1 MAWKKTGLILMVL
14 LIGFAAL
21 KMFSNIS
28 TIEES
33 QLKPESFPVNF
44 KGWKGKDVDV
54 SSEEST
60 FLPEDTLFVK
70 RYFDKPGIG
79 EVYLVVVFSGKD
91 RRSIH
96 RPEVCYPSQGWS
108 INNKSSYSIEVDHP
122 IKTLKTTS
130 LDITFRKSKKG
141 RTDLV
146 VYWFMGNNRITGTH
160 LKRVLLTGLDRC
172 LYGRNYRWAF
182 LRLSVPVIKTREQAL
197 STAKE
202 FIKDLFP
209 YIVDENYS
217 QF

>member
-1 MAWKKTGLILMVL
+1 MAWKKTGLILVL
-14 LIGFAAL
+14 LIIGFVAL
-21 KMFSNIS
+21 KLLTNIS
-28 TIEES
+28 TIEVS
-33 QLKPESFPVNF
+33 KLKPESFPVNF
-44 KGWKGKDVDV
+44 KGWQGKDVDV
-54 SSEEST
+54 SPEEEI

-70 RYFDKPGIG
+70 RFFSKPGTG

-108 INNKSSYSIEVDHP
+108 INNKTTCYIDVDHP

-146 VYWFMGNNRITGTH
+146 FYWFMGNNRITGTH
-160 LKRVLLTGLDRC
+160 LKRVILTGLDRC
-172 LYGRNYRWAF
+172 MYGRNYRWAF
-182 LRLSVPVIKTREQAL
+182 LRLSVPVTKTKEQAL
-197 STAKE
+197 FTAKE
-202 FIKDLFP
+202 FIKDLLP
-209 YIVDENYS
+209 YIADSAYS